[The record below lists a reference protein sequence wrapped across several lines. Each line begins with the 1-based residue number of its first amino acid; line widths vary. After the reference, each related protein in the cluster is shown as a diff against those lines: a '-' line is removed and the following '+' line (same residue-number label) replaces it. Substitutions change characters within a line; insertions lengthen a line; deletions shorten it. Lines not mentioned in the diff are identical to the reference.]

1 MKITID
7 DKVCLKHEL
16 SIEETL
22 IALAVKYGKN
32 IKETYE
38 NLLNREV
45 LVKDSENTYLTQHW
59 NDVLDEIILDSNGA
73 IDDEERLKNLANRM
87 KEVYPKGKMP
97 GTPYY
102 YQCNTREI
110 MLKLKKFFKIYGNYA
125 DDDIVEATKRFVS
138 YFNGNYKFLPL
149 IKYFIFKDKLVMD
162 EDGQQHVSSESQLA
176 TFLENKDNNDNLV
189 AASDDW
195 LSTIRN

>member
-7 DKVCLKHEL
+7 DKACLKHKL
-16 SIEETL
+16 SVEETL

-32 IKETYE
+32 LKETYE

-45 LVKDSENTYLTQHW
+45 LVKDDENTYLTQHW

-138 YFNGNYKFLPL
+138 SFNGNYKFLPL

-162 EDGQQHVSSESQLA
+162 EDGMQHVSPESPLA
-176 TFLENKDNNDNLV
+176 TFLENKDNNENL
-189 AASDDW
+189 ASASDDW
-195 LSTIRN
+195 LASVRN

>member
-7 DKVCLKHEL
+7 DKICLKHKL
-16 SIEETL
+16 SIEEVL

-32 IKETYE
+32 LKETYE

-45 LVKDSENTYLTQHW
+45 LVKDDENIYLTQHW

-138 YFNGNYKFLPL
+138 SFNGNYKFLPL

-162 EDGQQHVSSESQLA
+162 EDGMQHVSPESPLA
-176 TFLENKDNNDNLV
+176 TFLENKDNNENL
-189 AASDDW
+189 ASASDDW
-195 LSTIRN
+195 LASVRN

>member
-7 DKVCLKHEL
+7 EKVCLKHKL
-16 SIEETL
+16 TPEEVLLTL
-22 IALAVKYGKN
+22 AIRSSKDLQKVFD
-32 IKETYE
+32 
-38 NLLNREV
+38 NLVNREV
-45 LVKDSENTYLTQHW
+45 FVDREGKYYVTQHW
-59 NDVLDEIILDSNGA
+59 SDEIDEILVDSSSA
-73 IDDEERLKNLANRM
+73 IDNEERLKNLANRM

-125 DDDIVEATKRFVS
+125 DDDIVDATKRFVAS
-138 YFNGNYKFLPL
+138 FNGNYKFLPL

-162 EDGQQHVSSESQLA
+162 EDGMQHVSPESPLA
-176 TFLENKDNNDNLV
+176 TFLENKDNNENL
-189 AASDDW
+189 ASASDDW
-195 LSTIRN
+195 LATVRN

>member
-7 DKVCLKHEL
+7 DKACLKHKL
-16 SIEETL
+16 SVEETL

-32 IKETYE
+32 IKEAYE
-38 NLLNREV
+38 NLLNKEV
-45 LVKDSENTYLTQHW
+45 LVKDDENTYITQHW

-73 IDDEERLKNLANRM
+73 IDDEERLKNLATKM

-102 YQCNTREI
+102 YQCNTKEI
-110 MLKLKKFFKIYGNYA
+110 MLKLKKFFKMYGNYT
-125 DDDIVEATKRFVS
+125 DDDIVDATKRFIAS
-138 YFNGNYKFLPL
+138 FNGNYKYLPL
-149 IKYFIFKDKLVMD
+149 IKYFIFKDKLVMGED
-162 EDGQQHVSSESQLA
+162 EQQHVSSESPLA
-176 TFLENKDNNDNLV
+176 TFLENKEDSDVV

-195 LSTIRN
+195 LTSVRN

>member
-7 DKVCLKHEL
+7 DKVCLKHKL
-16 SIEETL
+16 SVEETL

-32 IKETYE
+32 IKEAYE
-38 NLLNREV
+38 NLLNKEV
-45 LVKDSENTYLTQHW
+45 LLKDDENTYITQHW
-59 NDVLDEIILDSNGA
+59 NDVLDEILVDSSGA
-73 IDDEERLKNLANRM
+73 IDNEERLKNLANRM

-125 DDDIVEATKRFVS
+125 DDDIVDATKRFVAS
-138 YFNGNYKFLPL
+138 FNGNYKFLPL
-149 IKYFIFKDKLVMD
+149 IKYFIFKDKLVMGED
-162 EDGQQHVSSESQLA
+162 EQQHVSSESPLA
-176 TFLENKDNNDNLV
+176 TFLENKEDSDVV

-195 LSTIRN
+195 LTSVRN

>member
-7 DKVCLKHEL
+7 EKACLKHKL
-16 SIEETL
+16 SVEETL

-32 IKETYE
+32 LKETYE

-45 LVKDSENTYLTQHW
+45 LAKDDENTYITQHW

-73 IDDEERLKNLANRM
+73 IDNEERLKNLANRM

-125 DDDIVEATKRFVS
+125 DDDIVDATKRFVAS
-138 YFNGNYKFLPL
+138 FNGNYKFLPL

-162 EDGQQHVSSESQLA
+162 EEGQQHVSPESPLA
-176 TFLENKDNNDNLV
+176 TFLENKDNNENL
-189 AASDDW
+189 ASASDDW
-195 LSTIRN
+195 LASVRN

>member
-7 DKVCLKHEL
+7 DKACLKHKL
-16 SIEETL
+16 SVEETL

-32 IKETYE
+32 IKGAYE

-45 LVKDSENTYLTQHW
+45 LAKDDENTYITQHW
-59 NDVLDEIILDSNGA
+59 NDVLDEILVDSSSA
-73 IDDEERLKNLANRM
+73 IDNEERLKNLANRM

-125 DDDIVEATKRFVS
+125 DDDIVDATKRFVAS
-138 YFNGNYKFLPL
+138 FNGNYKFLPL

-162 EDGQQHVSSESQLA
+162 EEGQQHVSPESPLA
-176 TFLENKDNNDNLV
+176 TFLENKDNNENL
-189 AASDDW
+189 ASASDDW
-195 LSTIRN
+195 LASVRN

>member
-7 DKVCLKHEL
+7 DKACLKHKL
-16 SIEETL
+16 SVEETL

-32 IKETYE
+32 LKETYE

-45 LVKDSENTYLTQHW
+45 LAKDDENTYITQHW
-59 NDVLDEIILDSNGA
+59 NDVLDEILVDSSGA
-73 IDDEERLKNLANRM
+73 IDNEERLKNLANRM

-125 DDDIVEATKRFVS
+125 DDDIVDATKRFVAS
-138 YFNGNYKFLPL
+138 FNGNYKFLPL

-162 EDGQQHVSSESQLA
+162 EEGQQHVSPESPLA

-195 LSTIRN
+195 LSTVRN

>member
-1 MKITID
+1 MKVIVD
-7 DKVCLKHEL
+7 DKACLKHKL
-16 SIEETL
+16 SVEETL

-32 IKETYE
+32 IKEAYG
-38 NLLNREV
+38 NLLNKEV
-45 LVKDSENTYLTQHW
+45 LVKDDENTYVTQHW

-73 IDDEERLKNLANRM
+73 IDNEERLKNLANRM
-87 KEVYPKGKMP
+87 KEVYPKGKML

-125 DDDIVEATKRFVS
+125 DDDIVDATKRFIAS
-138 YFNGNYKFLPL
+138 FNGNYKFLPL

-162 EDGQQHVSSESQLA
+162 EEGQQHVSPESPLA

-195 LSTIRN
+195 LSTVRN

>member
-7 DKVCLKHEL
+7 DKICLKHKL
-16 SIEETL
+16 SIEEVL

-32 IKETYE
+32 LKETYE

-45 LVKDSENTYLTQHW
+45 LVKDDENTYITQHW
-59 NDVLDEIILDSNGA
+59 NDVLDEVIVDSSGA
-73 IDDEERLKNLANRM
+73 IDDVDRLRNLAAKM
-87 KEVYPKGKMP
+87 KDAYPKGKMP

-125 DDDIVEATKRFVS
+125 DDDIVDATKRFVAS
-138 YFNGNYKFLPL
+138 FNGNYKFLPL

-162 EDGQQHVSSESQLA
+162 EEGQQHVSPESPLA
-176 TFLENKDNNDNLV
+176 TFLENKDNNENL
-189 AASDDW
+189 ASASDDW
-195 LSTIRN
+195 LASVRN

>member
-7 DKVCLKHEL
+7 NKVCLKHKL
-16 SIEETL
+16 SIEEVL
-22 IALAVKYGKN
+22 IAIAVKYGKN
-32 IKETYE
+32 LKETYE

-45 LVKDSENTYLTQHW
+45 LVKDDENTYLTQHW

-73 IDDEERLKNLANRM
+73 IDDEERLKNLATKM

-110 MLKLKKFFKIYGNYA
+110 MLKLKKFFKIYGNYT
-125 DDDIVEATKRFVS
+125 DDDIVGAAKRFIAS
-138 YFNGNYKFLPL
+138 FNGNYKFLPL

-162 EDGQQHVSSESQLA
+162 EDGQQHVSPESQLA

-195 LSTIRN
+195 LSTVRN

>member
-7 DKVCLKHEL
+7 DKVCLKHKL
-16 SIEETL
+16 TVEETL

-32 IKETYE
+32 IKEAYE

-45 LVKDSENTYLTQHW
+45 LVKDDENTYLTQHW
-59 NDVLDEIILDSNGA
+59 NDVLDEVLVDSSGA
-73 IDDEERLKNLANRM
+73 IDDEDRLRNLANKM

-110 MLKLKKFFKIYGNYA
+110 ILKLKKFFKVYGNYT
-125 DDDIVEATKRFVS
+125 DDDIMEATKRFVS
-138 YFNGNYKFLPL
+138 SFNGNYKFLPL
-149 IKYFIFKDKLVMD
+149 IKYFISKDKMVMD
-162 EDGQQHVSSESQLA
+162 EEGQQHVSPESPLA
-176 TFLENKDNNDNLV
+176 TFLENKDSTDNL
-189 AASDDW
+189 ATASDDW
-195 LSTIRN
+195 LTSVRN

>member
-7 DKVCLKHEL
+7 DKICLKHKL
-16 SIEETL
+16 SIEEVL

-32 IKETYE
+32 LKETYE

-45 LVKDSENTYLTQHW
+45 LVKDDENTYLTQHW

-138 YFNGNYKFLPL
+138 SFNGNYKFLPL

-162 EDGQQHVSSESQLA
+162 EDGMQHVSPESQLA

-195 LSTIRN
+195 LSAVRN

>member
-1 MKITID
+1 MKISID
-7 DKVCLKHEL
+7 DKACLKHKL
-16 SIEETL
+16 SVEETL

-32 IKETYE
+32 LKETYE
-38 NLLNREV
+38 NLLNRKV
-45 LVKDSENTYLTQHW
+45 LVKDDENTYLTQHW
-59 NDVLDEIILDSNGA
+59 NDVLDEILLDSNGA

-138 YFNGNYKFLPL
+138 SFNGNYKFLPL

-162 EDGQQHVSSESQLA
+162 EDGMQHVSPESPLA
-176 TFLENKDNNDNLV
+176 TFLENKDNNENL
-189 AASDDW
+189 ASASDDW
-195 LSTIRN
+195 LASIRN

>member
-1 MKITID
+1 MKIIID
-7 DKVCLKHEL
+7 DKACLKHKL
-16 SIEETL
+16 SVEETL

-32 IKETYE
+32 IKEAYE
-38 NLLNREV
+38 NLLNKEV
-45 LVKDSENTYLTQHW
+45 LVKDDENTYITQHW
-59 NDVLDEIILDSNGA
+59 NDVLDEILVDSSSA
-73 IDDEERLKNLANRM
+73 IDNEERLKNLANRM

-125 DDDIVEATKRFVS
+125 DDDIVDATKRFVAS
-138 YFNGNYKFLPL
+138 FNGNYKFLPL

-162 EDGQQHVSSESQLA
+162 EDGMQHVSPESPLA
-176 TFLENKDNNDNLV
+176 TFLENKDNNENL
-189 AASDDW
+189 ASASDDW
-195 LSTIRN
+195 LASVRN

>member
-7 DKVCLKHEL
+7 DKVCLKHKL
-16 SIEETL
+16 SVEETL

-32 IKETYE
+32 IKEAYE
-38 NLLNREV
+38 NLLNKEV
-45 LVKDSENTYLTQHW
+45 LVKDDENTYITQHW
-59 NDVLDEIILDSNGA
+59 NDVLDEILIDSSGA
-73 IDDEERLKNLANRM
+73 IDDEERLKNLALKM
-87 KEVYPKGKMP
+87 KEVYIKGKMP

-102 YQCNTREI
+102 YQCNTKEI
-110 MLKLKKFFKIYGNYA
+110 MLKLKKFFKMYGNYT
-125 DDDIVEATKRFVS
+125 DDDIVDATKRFIAS
-138 YFNGNYKFLPL
+138 FNGNYKYLPL

-162 EDGQQHVSSESQLA
+162 EDGQQHVSPESQLA

-195 LSTIRN
+195 LSTVRN

>member
-7 DKVCLKHEL
+7 DKICLKHKL
-16 SIEETL
+16 SIEEVL
-22 IALAVKYGKN
+22 IALAVKYDKN
-32 IKETYE
+32 LKETYE

-45 LVKDSENTYLTQHW
+45 LVKDDENTYLTQHW

-138 YFNGNYKFLPL
+138 SFNGNYKFLPL

-162 EDGQQHVSSESQLA
+162 EDGMQHVSPESQLA

-195 LSTIRN
+195 LSTVRN